1 MFPRRT
7 EPPTRPAPDA
17 PAPVKRG
24 RGRPRTGRTRVSTG
38 LHLPIEIYDEY
49 CRIAIRRGD
58 GTTAHRLM
66 CTVLVHA
73 ILVRKKNPEADEQAQ
88 S

>member
-1 MFPRRT
+1 M
-7 EPPTRPAPDA
+7 
-17 PAPVKRG
+17 KRG

-66 CTVLVHA
+66 CTVLVQA
-73 ILVRKKNPEADEQAQ
+73 ILVRKKNPEGEEPAQ